1 MAPPGRP
8 AAASA
13 LFRRPP
19 SLLLLPLLLLLD
31 GTLRIAAAAPSSV
44 APACPAVCERARC
57 PPRSAQACLAVGG
70 ELRPDRCGCCWD
82 CAPGDGRP
90 CAPGGLCASG
100 LFCQRAGGRRGTC
113 ICAESPEPVCGADG
127 RTYRSLCHLRG
138 ENKQARPRDRPP
150 VIAVQ
155 KGPCG
160 EKGSVDPDSLRH
172 KFNFIADVVEKIAPA
187 VVHLELFRRAP
198 YTNKEVLV
206 SSGSGFIVSEDGL
219 IITNAHVLT
228 NKHRIK
234 VELKSGHQFD
244 AKVMEVDNKLDIALI
259 KIDTDMPLPVLLLG
273 RSSDLR
279 PGEFVVALGS
289 PFSLQNTVTTG
300 IVSSTQRDGKELGLK
315 DSDMEYIQTDAIINY
330 GNSGGP
336 LVNLDGE
343 VIGMNTLKVTAGI
356 SFAIPSDRIRQFLED
371 SHNRQAKGKSKTKK
385 KYLGLRMLPLTFNL
399 IRELRR
405 RDRNFPDLVPGVGV
419 YVYEVIQGTAAA
431 SAGLEDGDVIIA
443 INGKTVTST
452 RDVTDVVQNSD
463 TLAIVVRRGNED
475 IILTVT
481 PDEID

>member
-1 MAPPGRP
+1 M
-8 AAASA
+8 
-13 LFRRPP
+13 
-19 SLLLLPLLLLLD
+19 
-31 GTLRIAAAAPSSV
+31 
-44 APACPAVCERARC
+44 
-57 PPRSAQACLAVGG
+57 
-70 ELRPDRCGCCWD
+70 
-82 CAPGDGRP
+82 
-90 CAPGGLCASG
+90 
-100 LFCQRAGGRRGTC
+100 
-113 ICAESPEPVCGADG
+113 
-127 RTYRSLCHLRG
+127 
-138 ENKQARPRDRPP
+138 P

-155 KGPCG
+155 KGACG
-160 EKGSVDPDSLRH
+160 EKEPLDPNSLRQR
-172 KFNFIADVVEKIAPA
+172 FNFIADVVEKIAPA
-187 VVHLELFRRAP
+187 VVHLELYRRVP
-198 YTNKEVLV
+198 YTNKEILV

-228 NKHRIK
+228 NKQRIK

-244 AKVMEVDNKLDIALI
+244 AKVKEVDHKLDIALI
-259 KIDTDMPLPVLLLG
+259 KIDANMDLPVLLLG

-356 SFAIPSDRIRQFLED
+356 SFAIPSDRIRRFLED
-371 SHNRQAKGKSKTKK
+371 SHNRQTKGKSRTKK

-405 RDRNFPDLVPGVGV
+405 RDRNFPDLIAGVGV
-419 YVYEVIQGTAAA
+419 YVYEVIPGTAAE
-431 SAGLEDGDVIIA
+431 SAGLQDGDVIIA

-452 RDVTDVVQNSD
+452 RDVTDAVQNSEA
-463 TLAIVVRRGNED
+463 LAIVVRRGNED
-475 IILTVT
+475 LILTVV